1 MARCQGRR
9 VGIFSASEMRP
20 EAHSLAGT
28 ALGGSARLRT
38 KCVDGPL
45 ELTQLLREDG
55 IVSDVEEHGA
65 HLCSACV
72 ARYTARRASVA
83 CTEASCFAAFH

>member
-1 MARCQGRR
+1 M
-9 VGIFSASEMRP
+9 GIFSASEMRP
-20 EAHSLAGT
+20 EVHSLAGT

-38 KCVDGPL
+38 ECVDGPL

-72 ARYTARRASVA
+72 ALSQRGTPRAAPAWHAPTVG
-83 CTEASCFAAFH
+83 